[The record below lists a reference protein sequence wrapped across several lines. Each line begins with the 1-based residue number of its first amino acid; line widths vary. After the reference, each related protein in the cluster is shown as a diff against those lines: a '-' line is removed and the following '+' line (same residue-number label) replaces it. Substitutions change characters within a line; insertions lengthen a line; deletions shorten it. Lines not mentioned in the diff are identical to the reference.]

1 MNTNTKK
8 LLLIFGGGFLFYWA
22 IKKIMPIGGSS
33 TKKTS
38 SSSSKKSQPTE
49 DEVKNAA
56 IVLSAYKS
64 AQDAGESVSF
74 LGDMNAEFAKE
85 YGMRVH
91 KEKGSGR
98 LFAADLRG
106 NKIM

>member
-1 MNTNTKK
+1 MNTDTKK
-8 LLLIFGGGFLFYWA
+8 IILIFGGAVLFYWA
-22 IKKIMPIGGSS
+22 FKKLMPLGG
-33 TKKTS
+33 
-38 SSSSKKSQPTE
+38 SSKKSKSTASTKSAPSE
-49 DEVKNAA
+49 EEVKNAA

-64 AQDAGESVSF
+64 AQEAGESVSF

-91 KEKGSGR
+91 KDKGSGR

>member
-8 LLLIFGGGFLFYWA
+8 LLLIFGGGVLFYFA
-22 IKKIMPIGGSS
+22 IKKIMPLGGSS
-33 TKKTS
+33 KKPKS
-38 SSSSKKSQPTE
+38 SSSSKSAPTE
-49 DEVKNAA
+49 AEVKNAA

-64 AQDAGESVSF
+64 AQSAGESVSF

-85 YGMRVH
+85 FGLRVH
-91 KEKGSGR
+91 NDKGSGK
-98 LFAADLRG
+98 LFAADLKG